1 MICLTLGEPISATIS
16 WKPIDAEGL
25 VQQKI
30 VMHEYVSFVFL
41 VAYKV
46 RIMLSQLARKMLIKT
61 QANNINL
68 LLLYISIYQLR
79 DIYFEHCS
87 SDGIKSRQSAT

>member
-1 MICLTLGEPISATIS
+1 MICLTLGEPILATIS

-30 VMHEYVSFVFL
+30 VTHEYVSFVFI
-41 VAYKV
+41 VAIWYKV

-61 QANNINL
+61 QADNVNL
-68 LLLYISIYQLR
+68 LLL
-79 DIYFEHCS
+79 
-87 SDGIKSRQSAT
+87 